1 MQGKEIM
8 AHDPWATYERYEEMM
23 NALDNLQISNEC
35 MEKLIKLS
43 KDMDNAD
50 YVLEAVEN
58 GGTKCAY
65 CLPRAKDLT
74 GPGECRTACNAS
86 GWL

>member
-43 KDMDNAD
+43 KDIRSECYPPAIDRP
-50 YVLEAVEN
+50 AVAVYSHKSRGDASKLSEIYQ
-58 GGTKCAY
+58 GKG
-65 CLPRAKDLT
+65 RA
-74 GPGECRTACNAS
+74 RIS
-86 GWL
+86 S